1 MLKKTLFALSLSACF
16 VGFAQE
22 QADVPKEAGDSEVE
36 VKIVDVDKE
45 LSKLRRK
52 IRRKGFTAVRT
63 SEIGAK
69 PTTRDY
75 VINRRMAFD
84 YADFLAKQEIAKS
97 LNQKV
102 SSAMS
107 SKSLESHGG
116 LTAKDLEGDAE
127 FAKLVNKAI
136 YAELKSQG
144 VDLNDKNAVKSALP
158 KLKGKESFKKRIEIA
173 SQSYLIGV
181 STYASASSKDK
192 VGVLAYSS
200 ETLREIA
207 EGMVTGKKKKYA
219 PGKSIDDYF
228 EAVEDKLA
236 NTYGVRV
243 MIDEKGDP
251 CLVAFAQREILSS
264 EDSAKENAGDAATA
278 MIREFAGTAVMLKKA
293 EESNRSVAYLEP
305 VNATDNKAVATAS
318 ASVRK
323 EAQAEAEAID
333 FSGITEFDSGIIRLP
348 SGDKIA
354 WSVKYWTPTTAK
366 TAIKA
371 YDKGKAQ
378 QQAIKGGVGNAYR
391 PKPVVKK
398 KAAKKVVKRAP
409 VKKYKRPAI
418 QRQDEGSEGVAG
430 GELEA
435 L

>member
-1 MLKKTLFALSLSACF
+1 
-16 VGFAQE
+16 
-22 QADVPKEAGDSEVE
+22 
-36 VKIVDVDKE
+36 
-45 LSKLRRK
+45 
-52 IRRKGFTAVRT
+52 
-63 SEIGAK
+63 
-69 PTTRDY
+69 
-75 VINRRMAFD
+75 
-84 YADFLAKQEIAKS
+84 
-97 LNQKV
+97 
-102 SSAMS
+102 
-107 SKSLESHGG
+107 
-116 LTAKDLEGDAE
+116 
-127 FAKLVNKAI
+127 
-136 YAELKSQG
+136 
-144 VDLNDKNAVKSALP
+144 
-158 KLKGKESFKKRIEIA
+158 
-173 SQSYLIGV
+173 
-181 STYASASSKDK
+181 
-192 VGVLAYSS
+192 
-200 ETLREIA
+200 
-207 EGMVTGKKKKYA
+207 
-219 PGKSIDDYF
+219 
-228 EAVEDKLA
+228 
-236 NTYGVRV
+236 

-305 VNATDNKAVATAS
+305 VNATDNNAVATAS

-391 PKPVVKK
+391 PKPVIKK